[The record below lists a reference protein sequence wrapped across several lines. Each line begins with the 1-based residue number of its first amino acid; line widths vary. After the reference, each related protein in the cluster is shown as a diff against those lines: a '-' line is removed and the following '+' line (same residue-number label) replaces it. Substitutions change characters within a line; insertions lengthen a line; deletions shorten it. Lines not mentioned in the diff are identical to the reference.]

1 MRAGRLVTDK
11 GTEIHS
17 VRPDVSLTTAANLMR
32 SHQIGS
38 LLVTGD
44 HRQPLGL
51 ITERDIVVAFATHR
65 SDAVHLSVQTVMQQ
79 EIPSCDV
86 TDTLEHVMATM
97 TNRRTRHVLVYD
109 TDTLIGILSIGDII
123 KRRLTE
129 LEDEN
134 RLVHKYLSSGVHP
147 WE

>member
-17 VRPDVSLTTAANLMR
+17 VRPDVTLTTAANLMR

-44 HRQPLGL
+44 RRQPLGL

-65 SDAVHLSVQTVMQQ
+65 SDAVQLSVQAVMQQ

-109 TDTLIGILSIGDII
+109 TDTLVGVLSIGDII
-123 KRRLTE
+123 KRRLAE

-134 RLVHKYLSSGVHP
+134 RLVHNYIWWGR
-147 WE
+147 